1 MAHFACDSKVAYF
14 QATRDNLLA
23 KSLPPADFAEQT
35 TITFPVPDNASA
47 HVFFADR
54 PYNSDELFLKNIM
67 WDAVHRQMAATAV
80 VKGGTPEETST
91 RVRSFL
97 SSNPF
102 PALPVVIFTTDEVIE
117 PPTGI
122 QVKVR
127 YDANEW
133 IQALHSLTGET
144 N

>member
-1 MAHFACDSKVAYF
+1 
-14 QATRDNLLA
+14 
-23 KSLPPADFAEQT
+23 
-35 TITFPVPDNASA
+35 
-47 HVFFADR
+47 
-54 PYNSDELFLKNIM
+54 M

-122 QVKVR
+122 QVKVM